1 MIYNKKS
8 FVEFERRIFFFN
20 EAVTDEEMD
29 AILANASTF
38 DAGDKAKGPGTGK
51 PNKYVPYAFK
61 AWMRVVQKP
70 GGTVSAADVAK
81 SAYFSYV
88 CDSRERV
95 VSYDSKD
102 KEAKLKAAFPAA
114 SIELKQG
121 GKITLTSKGSWDG
134 DPKDKDR
141 LKVAWDVQG
150 TGKVRVYE

>member
-1 MIYNKKS
+1 MFSHRMATAAVTTLLAAYTFSAQAQTTGGLTCPKGKVVAKS
-8 FVEFERRIFFFN
+8 FGAYYVPAQRQLTIFFYK

-88 CDSRERV
+88 CD
-95 VSYDSKD
+95 
-102 KEAKLKAAFPAA
+102 
-114 SIELKQG
+114 
-121 GKITLTSKGSWDG
+121 
-134 DPKDKDR
+134 
-141 LKVAWDVQG
+141 
-150 TGKVRVYE
+150 